1 MTNALVLPPNAVAFV
16 DNRGQLTIPAR
27 SALEKTL
34 NDLQTQINILGGVT
48 DGSVAVGNS
57 ALLNGQS
64 SGFYLDRTNH
74 VGAQAISTVTGLQAD
89 LDSRAGPFTD
99 PNADRIA
106 FWDDSAGAWAFLSVG
121 ANLTITGTTLD
132 ATGGCGGRPS
142 RLTTIG
148 DVRVTASG
156 DIRTAN

>member
-16 DNRGQLTIPAR
+16 DNVGRLSVAGRA
-27 SALEKTL
+27 SLEKAIQS
-34 NDLQTQINILGGVT
+34 LQSQLDTVTGLLDGSIPVGNAELLGGQ
-48 DGSVAVGNS
+48 
-57 ALLNGQS
+57 NG
-64 SGFYLDRTNH
+64 GFYLERANH
-74 VGAQAISTVTGLQAD
+74 LGTQAIATVTGLQAA

-121 ANLTITGTTLD
+121 TNLTITGTTLD
-132 ATGGCGGRPS
+132 ATGGGSRPS